1 MVGSG
6 QNQEESIG
14 SQCQDQ
20 FLNLERRR
28 DQEFSVHTTH
38 TGGSQ
43 SQGGSH
49 PSHEENTRSM
59 QLEIAHLRKSLRRR
73 TTPSSYGPS
82 FDDDSDIS
90 YRPRSRTPPS
100 KFFSCDKDH
109 LYCINY
115 LLNCLSDDL
124 YDYCKDPIWFLSP
137 KGKMI

>member
-1 MVGSG
+1 M
-6 QNQEESIG
+6 
-14 SQCQDQ
+14 
-20 FLNLERRR
+20 
-28 DQEFSVHTTH
+28 HTTH
-38 TGGSQ
+38 IGGSQ

-109 LYCINY
+109 HHRWRRESLPCQGLGNDAISRA
-115 LLNCLSDDL
+115 LN
-124 YDYCKDPIWFLSP
+124 
-137 KGKMI
+137 